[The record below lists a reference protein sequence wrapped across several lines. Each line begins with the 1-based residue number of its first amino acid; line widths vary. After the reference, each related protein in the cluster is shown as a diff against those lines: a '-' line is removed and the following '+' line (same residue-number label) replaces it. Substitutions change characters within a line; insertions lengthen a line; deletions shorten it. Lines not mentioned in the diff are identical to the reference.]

1 MSKEGSAADDV
12 DRDDTADDESS
23 YSDYWIDVVLP
34 PHAQQIVYPMGQ
46 QNFGKKCKKYEHVR

>member
-12 DRDDTADDESS
+12 DRDESS